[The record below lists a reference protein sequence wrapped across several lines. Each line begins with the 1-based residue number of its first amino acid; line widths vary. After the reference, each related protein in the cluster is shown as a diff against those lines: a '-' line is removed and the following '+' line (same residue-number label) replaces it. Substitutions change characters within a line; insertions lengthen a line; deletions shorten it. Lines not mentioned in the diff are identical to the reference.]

1 MGLTDKALEILL
13 GALLVVALW
22 FFAEQELVLHHE
34 ISGLTA
40 QLAVE
45 RECRVGSSCSK
56 DLLDESARGA
66 AMVQQAR
73 EDAAAQV
80 AAQKAA
86 ADKQAAD
93 AVRGLE
99 AAQAAAGQGAVNWKK
114 RYQDLLSAP
123 DCAAW
128 ARQAVACAV
137 R

>member
-1 MGLTDKALEILL
+1 
-13 GALLVVALW
+13 
-22 FFAEQELVLHHE
+22 
-34 ISGLTA
+34 
-40 QLAVE
+40 
-45 RECRVGSSCSK
+45 
-56 DLLDESARGA
+56 
-66 AMVQQAR
+66 MVQQAR